1 MPSVERTA
9 RGRVWAAVAE
19 YPPSPDARAKVARVA
34 ADGTVERVDRLP
46 ADGPPLGAA
55 ATIDCPAPDDCWM
68 VTVLG
73 YVFHLGGGG
82 LAADTDPAFA
92 GVIGV
97 RPDDAR
103 TPQFTPDALPVD
115 DSQRFA
121 PPPAP
126 DEQVPAAPESKR
138 LPRLLRVLRAGL
150 RRGTLRYELQIRLTR
165 KARVGVVAERRVRR
179 GGRVRTS
186 VVARVPT
193 RTLRPGRHTLRMTFR
208 RDRWPNRMRFAL
220 RELDPRLADRPATD
234 DTVSVPTT
242 AETSGR

>member
-1 MPSVERTA
+1 M
-9 RGRVWAAVAE
+9 
-19 YPPSPDARAKVARVA
+19 
-34 ADGTVERVDRLP
+34 LP

-55 ATIDCPAPDDCWM
+55 AKIDCPAAGDCWM

-82 LAADTDPAFA
+82 LARDDDPAFA
-92 GVIGV
+92 GVIGT

-126 DEQVPAAPESKR
+126 EQETPAAPESKR
-138 LPRLLRVLRAGL
+138 LARLLRVVRAGL
-150 RRGTLRYELQIRLTR
+150 RRGTLRYELRIRLAR

-179 GGRVRTS
+179 GGRTRTT

-193 RTLRPGRHTLRMTFR
+193 RTLRSGLHTLRMRFR

-220 RELDPRLADRPATD
+220 RELDPRLAQQPATD

-242 AETSGR
+242 AESSGR